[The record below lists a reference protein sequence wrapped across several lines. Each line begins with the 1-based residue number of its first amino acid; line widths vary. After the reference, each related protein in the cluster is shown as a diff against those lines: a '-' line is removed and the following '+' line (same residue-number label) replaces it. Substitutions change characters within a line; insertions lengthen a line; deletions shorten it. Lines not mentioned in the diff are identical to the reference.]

1 MKKVIL
7 KGALSKRFGDQFEL
21 EVNSP
26 AEAIRALCYQIEGF
40 EDTLG
45 EGAYRIEKLYAN
57 DNSAIDV
64 DEISLAFGSAYGV
77 RITPVLKGA
86 KNKGLGKIILGG
98 ALLAGAF
105 MLAGPAA
112 AGMATQIGATGITYG
127 NIGMLGATMA
137 LQGVSAMLSPQI
149 TTPETAEQNAS
160 FLIDSTGNKVEQ
172 GNPIP
177 VIFGEVWTGSI
188 VVSAGIST
196 ENMPVDQSNTDD
208 SILLG
213 AFE

>member
-7 KGALSKRFGDQFEL
+7 KGALSKDFGDQFEL
-21 EVNSP
+21 DVSSP
-26 AEAIRALCYQIEGF
+26 AEAVRALCYQIEGF
-40 EDTLG
+40 ETALQ
-45 EGAYRIEKLYAN
+45 EGSYRVEKLYAN
-57 DNSAIDV
+57 TNSSIYA
-64 DEISLAFGSAYGV
+64 DELSLAFGSAYGLQ
-77 RITPVLKGA
+77 ITPVIKGA
-86 KNKGLGKIILGG
+86 KNKSLGKIILGG
-98 ALLAGAF
+98 ALIAGAF

-112 AGMATQIGATGITYG
+112 VAANGAITGGMGATAGFGITYG
-127 NIGMLGATMA
+127 NIAMLGATMA

-149 TTPETAEQNAS
+149 ATPETAEQNAS

-196 ENMPVDQSNTDD
+196 ENMPVDQSN
-208 SILLG
+208 
-213 AFE
+213 